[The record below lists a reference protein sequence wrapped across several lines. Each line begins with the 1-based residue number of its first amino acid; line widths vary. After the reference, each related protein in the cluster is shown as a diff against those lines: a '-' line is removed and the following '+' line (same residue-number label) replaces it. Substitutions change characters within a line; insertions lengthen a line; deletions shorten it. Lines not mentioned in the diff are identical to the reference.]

1 MSETNNFK
9 IEVDV
14 TDNTKQVLGALKNAV
29 ERGLEAIG
37 LTAEGY
43 AKETITEAGRI
54 DTGIMRNSIAHRLKD
69 NENAVYIGTNVEY
82 AVWHEVGTGIHAAD
96 GQGRKTPWAFQDK
109 NGDWQYTRGVKPLHF
124 LRNAAANHTE
134 EYKNIMQASLEGRDV

>member
-1 MSETNNFK
+1 MSEKK
-9 IEVDV
+9 IKIDVDI
-14 TDNTKQVLGALKNAV
+14 TDNTRKVLEELKNAV

-54 DTGIMRNSIAHRLKD
+54 NTGLLRNSISHKVND
-69 NENAVYIGTNVEY
+69 SENAVYIGTNVEY

-96 GQGRKTPWAFQDK
+96 GQGRKTPWAYQD
-109 NGDWQYTRGVKPLHF
+109 NSGEWHYTRGVKPLHY
-124 LRNAAANHTE
+124 LRNSVANHTSQ
-134 EYKNIMQASLEGRDV
+134 YKDLLQASLEGRDV

>member
-1 MSETNNFK
+1 MSGNNFK
-9 IEVDV
+9 IDVDI
-14 TDNTKQVLGALKNAV
+14 TANTQKVLDEMKNDV

-54 DTGIMRNSIAHRLKD
+54 DTGLMRNSISHRVKD
-69 NENAVYIGTNVEY
+69 EENAVYIGTNVEY

-109 NGDWQYTRGVKPLHF
+109 NGDWHWTRGVKPLHF
-124 LRNAAANHTE
+124 LRNAAANHSE
-134 EYKNIMQASLEGRDV
+134 EYKEIMQASLEGRNV

>member
-1 MSETNNFK
+1 MNENNFK

-29 ERGLEAIG
+29 EIGLEAIG

-54 DTGIMRNSIAHRLKD
+54 DTGLMRNSISHRVKD
-69 NENAVYIGTNVEY
+69 EENAVYIGTNVEY

-109 NGDWQYTRGVKPLHF
+109 NGEWHYTRGVKPLHY

-134 EYKNIMQASLEGRDV
+134 QYKELMQASLEGRNV

>member
-9 IEVDV
+9 IEVDIIY
-14 TDNTKQVLGALKNAV
+14 NKQKVLEAMSDAV

-54 DTGIMRNSIAHRLKD
+54 DTGLMRNSISHRVKEE
-69 NENAVYIGTNVEY
+69 ENAVYIGTNVEY

-134 EYKNIMQASLEGRDV
+134 EYKNIIQASLEGRDV